1 MSSELHDEHIWPM
14 ATACSGAKFPYP
26 AIKANLRSS
35 AEVMYVYIMMTR
47 TQISLTSDER
57 RVLDAA
63 AARTGRSIAALIRD
77 AVQTVYGA
85 ERSSDDDLAIMRRSF
100 GAWRDQEIDGEAW
113 VDHLRSGSRLPRQP

>member
-1 MSSELHDEHIWPM
+1 
-14 ATACSGAKFPYP
+14 
-26 AIKANLRSS
+26 
-35 AEVMYVYIMMTR
+35 MMIR

-85 ERSSDDDLAIMRRSF
+85 QRSDDDDLAIMRRSF
-100 GAWRDQEIDGEAW
+100 GAWRDREVDGAGW
-113 VDHLRSGSRLPRQP
+113 VDQLRSGSRLQPNP